1 VQESILK
8 LILIVALILIL
19 TNVFSF
25 DQVKA
30 ETVELLDNGGFEDGM
45 SPWVSYSYWSQ
56 CAMNATIT
64 SLQSYEGKYSI
75 HTDTGQMGMNVIGEV
90 IFDPSGA
97 VSTAPPKEGA
107 LGWCV
112 GGGAY
117 QIVELDQI
125 SDLELSFWIYLV
137 GATEVTMGTDT
148 AMVIWFW
155 KDDTF
160 RVLAYY
166 MTWGS
171 NVPIYKNFPQP
182 IMSLGNIANILIYGT
197 PPGRW
202 SHVER
207 QLEDDFKQAYPN
219 DDLSSFKKL
228 TVQLIG
234 AGVRG
239 GGNSIHAYWDKIS
252 LTTESML
259 QEEPS
264 PIPQPTTPS
273 PTSPTTPSP
282 SPSLPSEDETTS
294 TPTTSSP
301 TTEKMP
307 ELGIG
312 LSLNS
317 IMLVIVI
324 ILLLVVLAVIL
335 RRLKTSKGGTSPE
348 IRSSKTVE
356 TSTVEVKEKKFCL
369 HCGAPLPVGSA
380 FCEKCGARA

>member
-1 VQESILK
+1 MRAK
-8 LILIVALILIL
+8 LGICISILIL
-19 TNVFSF
+19 MNVFSF
-25 DQVKA
+25 SQVKA

-45 SPWVSYSYWSQ
+45 SPWVSYSYWPQ

-64 SLQSYEGKYSI
+64 DLQSYEGKYSLY
-75 HTDTGQMGMNVIGEV
+75 TDTGQMGMNVIGEV

-97 VSTAPPKEGA
+97 ITTAPPKEAA

-117 QIVELDQI
+117 QIVELDQV
-125 SDLELSFWIYLV
+125 SDLELSFWINLV

-148 AMVIWFW
+148 AMLVWFW

-160 RVLAYY
+160 RVIAYY

-182 IMSLGNIANILIYGT
+182 IMSLGNITNILIYGT

-202 SHVER
+202 RHVER
-207 QLEDDFKQAYPN
+207 QLDEDFKQAYPN
-219 DDLSSFKKL
+219 DDLSSYKKL
-228 TVQLIG
+228 TVQIIG

-239 GGNSIHAYWDKIS
+239 GGHPIHVYWDKIS

-264 PIPQPTTPS
+264 PVPQPTTPS
-273 PTSPTTPSP
+273 PTTLPPSP
-282 SPSLPSEDETTS
+282 GLPSEDETTS
-294 TPTTSSP
+294 TPKSP
-301 TTEKMP
+301 TTKRMP

-312 LSLNS
+312 ISLNS
-317 IMLVIVI
+317 ILLVIFILLVI
-324 ILLLVVLAVIL
+324 IILVLVL
-335 RRLKTSKGGTSPE
+335 RRSKTSKDVVRPGVRP
-348 IRSSKTVE
+348 SKTPE
-356 TSTVEVKEKKFCL
+356 TLLQREFCS
-369 HCGAPLPVGSA
+369 HCGEPIMDDGT
-380 FCEKCGARA
+380 FCMKCGKPKE

>member
-1 VQESILK
+1 M
-8 LILIVALILIL
+8 
-19 TNVFSF
+19 NVFSF
-25 DQVKA
+25 SHVKA

-56 CAMNATIT
+56 CAMNGTIT
-64 SLQSYEGKYSI
+64 DLRSYEGKYSLY
-75 HTDTGQMGMNVIGEV
+75 TNTGQMGMNVIGEV

-97 VSTAPPKEGA
+97 IATAPPKEGA

-117 QIVELDQI
+117 QIIELDKV
-125 SDLELSFWIYLV
+125 SDLELSFWIHLV

-148 AMVIWFW
+148 AMLVWFW
-155 KDDTF
+155 KDDTY
-160 RVLAYY
+160 RVIAYY

-182 IMSLGNIANILIYGT
+182 IMSLGNITNILIYGT

-202 SHVER
+202 RHVER
-207 QLEDDFKQAYPN
+207 QLDEDFKQAYPN
-219 DDLSSFKKL
+219 DDLNSYKKL
-228 TVQLIG
+228 TVQIIG

-239 GGNSIHAYWDKIS
+239 GGHPIHVYWDKIS

-264 PIPQPTTPS
+264 PVPQPTTPS
-273 PTSPTTPSP
+273 PTSPTTPPP
-282 SPSLPSEDETTS
+282 SPGLPSEDETTS
-294 TPTTSSP
+294 TPKSP
-301 TTEKMP
+301 ITEGIP

-317 IMLVIVI
+317 ILLVIFIVLLII
-324 ILLLVVLAVIL
+324 ILVLVL
-335 RRLKTSKGGTSPE
+335 RRSKASKDVVRSGVRPSKTS
-348 IRSSKTVE
+348 E
-356 TSTVEVKEKKFCL
+356 TLPQREFCSHCGETRMDDSKFCM
-369 HCGAPLPVGSA
+369 
-380 FCEKCGARA
+380 KCGKPKE

>member
-1 VQESILK
+1 MRSV
-8 LILIVALILIL
+8 LIVGLFVLIL

-25 DQVKA
+25 SQVNA
-30 ETVELLDNGGFEDGM
+30 ETVELIENGGFEDGM
-45 SPWVSYSYWSQ
+45 SPWVSYSYWTQ

-64 SLQSYEGKYSI
+64 DLQSYEGKYSI
-75 HTDTGQMGMNVIGEV
+75 HTDTGQMGMSLIGEV

-97 VSTAPPKEGA
+97 IATAPPKEA
-107 LGWCV
+107 AMGWCV

-117 QIVELDQI
+117 QIVELDRV
-125 SDLELSFWIYLV
+125 SDLELSFWINLV
-137 GATEVTMGTDT
+137 GATEVTMGTDI
-148 AMVIWFW
+148 AMVVWFW

-182 IMSLGNIANILIYGT
+182 IMSLGNITNVLIHGAL
-197 PPGRW
+197 PGRW
-202 SHVER
+202 SYVER
-207 QLEDDFKQAYPN
+207 QLEEDFKQAYPN

-228 TVQLIG
+228 TVQIIG

-239 GGNSIHAYWDKIS
+239 GGNPVHAYWDKIS

-282 SPSLPSEDETTS
+282 SPSFPSEDETTS
-294 TPTTSSP
+294 TPTISTS
-301 TTEKMP
+301 TTENISKP
-307 ELGIG
+307 GIEQ
-312 LSLNS
+312 SLNS
-317 IMLVIVI
+317 ILLVIVI
-324 ILLLVVLAVIL
+324 ILLIVVLAFVL
-335 RRLKTSKGGTSPE
+335 RRSKASKDVTSSGV
-348 IRSSKTVE
+348 RSSKTSE
-356 TSTVEVKEKKFCL
+356 PSSEEVKQREFCL
-369 HCGAPLPVGSA
+369 HCGMSIPVESS
-380 FCEKCGARA
+380 FCMKCGKPKE

>member
-1 VQESILK
+1 MRAKLSIC
-8 LILIVALILIL
+8 ISILIL
-19 TNVFSF
+19 MNVFSF
-25 DQVKA
+25 GQVKA

-45 SPWVSYSYWSQ
+45 SPWVSYSYWPQ

-64 SLQSYEGKYSI
+64 DLQSYEGKYSI
-75 HTDTGQMGMNVIGEV
+75 YTDTGQMGMNVIGEV

-97 VSTAPPKEGA
+97 ITTAPPKEGA

-117 QIVELDQI
+117 QIVELDQV
-125 SDLELSFWIYLV
+125 SDLELSFWIHLI

-148 AMVIWFW
+148 AMLVWFW

-182 IMSLGNIANILIYGT
+182 VMSLGNITNILIYGT

-202 SHVER
+202 TYVER
-207 QLEDDFKQAYPN
+207 QLEEDFKQAYPN

-239 GGNSIHAYWDKIS
+239 GGHPIHVYWDKIS
-252 LTTESML
+252 LTTERML

-264 PIPQPTTPS
+264 PVPQPTTPS
-273 PTSPTTPSP
+273 PTSPTTPPP
-282 SPSLPSEDETTS
+282 SPGLPSEDKTTS
-294 TPTTSSP
+294 TPTTRSP
-301 TTEKMP
+301 TTEKIP
-307 ELGIG
+307 EPGIG

-317 IMLVIVI
+317 ILLVIF
-324 ILLLVVLAVIL
+324 ILLLIIILVLVL
-335 RRLKTSKGGTSPE
+335 RKSKTSKDVARPGV
-348 IRSSKTVE
+348 RASKTPE
-356 TSTVEVKEKKFCL
+356 TLSQREFCSHCGEPILDDSKFCM
-369 HCGAPLPVGSA
+369 
-380 FCEKCGARA
+380 KCGKPKE

>member
-1 VQESILK
+1 MRAK
-8 LILIVALILIL
+8 LGICISILIL
-19 TNVFSF
+19 MNVFSF
-25 DQVKA
+25 SQVKA

-45 SPWVSYSYWSQ
+45 SPWVSYSYWPQ
-56 CAMNATIT
+56 CAMNATVT
-64 SLQSYEGKYSI
+64 DLQSYEGKYSI

-97 VSTAPPKEGA
+97 INTAPPQEVA
-107 LGWCV
+107 MGWCV

-117 QIVELDQI
+117 QIVELDQV
-125 SDLELSFWIYLV
+125 SDLELSFLINLV

-148 AMVIWFW
+148 AMLVWFW
-155 KDDTF
+155 KDDTY
-160 RVLAYY
+160 RVITYY

-182 IMSLGNIANILIYGT
+182 VMSLGNITNILIYGT

-202 SHVER
+202 TLVER
-207 QLEDDFKQAYPN
+207 QLDEDFKQAYPN

-239 GGNSIHAYWDKIS
+239 GGHPINAYWDKIS
-252 LTTESML
+252 LTTESII

-264 PIPQPTTPS
+264 PVPQPKTPS
-273 PTSPTTPSP
+273 PTSPTTPT
-282 SPSLPSEDETTS
+282 PSLGLPGEDEKTS
-294 TPTTSSP
+294 TPTTRSP
-301 TTEKMP
+301 TTEKIP

-317 IMLVIVI
+317 ILIVIFI
-324 ILLLVVLAVIL
+324 ILLIIILVLVL
-335 RRLKTSKGGTSPE
+335 RRTKASKDVAPAEVRASNTPE
-348 IRSSKTVE
+348 TLPQREFCSHCGEAILDDS
-356 TSTVEVKEKKFCL
+356 KFCM
-369 HCGAPLPVGSA
+369 
-380 FCEKCGARA
+380 KCGKPKE